1 MTPAIQIYNKEI
13 LKTDNIAWYAVR
25 TRFKS
30 EKVVAKQFESKSI
43 EHYLPLQKIV
53 RVWGRRKQ
61 IIEKPFFNNYIFVC
75 ISSLQKV
82 KVLETEHV
90 LGFVKIG
97 KELNAIPSYE
107 IETIKWVLGECNE
120 AVLIEKELRIGDKVE
135 IIAGGLTGLRG
146 KLVELKGK
154 KTFIID
160 LEELGKG
167 IMIEV
172 DNLSIKKL

>member
-1 MTPAIQIYNKEI
+1 LTPAIQTYKIENKVA
-13 LKTDNIAWYAVR
+13 DSIAWYAIR

-30 EKVVAKQFESKSI
+30 EKVVAKQLEKKEI
-43 EHYLPLQKIV
+43 EYYLPLQKIV

-61 IIEKPFFNNYIFVC
+61 IIEKPFFNNYIFVN
-75 ISSLQKV
+75 ITPKNKV

-90 LGFVKIG
+90 LGFVQIG
-97 KELNAIPSYE
+97 KDLSSIPNYE

-135 IIAGGLTGLRG
+135 IIAGGLTGLKG